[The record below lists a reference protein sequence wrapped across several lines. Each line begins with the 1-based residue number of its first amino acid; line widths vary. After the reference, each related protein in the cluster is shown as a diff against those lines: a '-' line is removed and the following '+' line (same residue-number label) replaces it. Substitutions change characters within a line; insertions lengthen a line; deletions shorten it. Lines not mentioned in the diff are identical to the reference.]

1 MVKKTSYQAGDQTM
15 LRKINLTAIMNYIR
29 INAPISRSTLA
40 RKTGLNKA
48 TITSLVSEL
57 INRNLIKEIGLKNNA
72 LGRPSM
78 DLTLNPDAG
87 FIIGVEIGVDFINVI
102 GTDFSPKEI
111 SHVIVSTTLE
121 MTVDEVLKEMIVCIK
136 HAVEE
141 CKHKVG
147 GNFLGLAVG
156 VPGLVDY
163 EEGTLLF
170 APNLKWHDVELKKY
184 LSPVFPVPIII
195 DNEANLAAYGE
206 YYFGSAYQHPDVLY
220 LSAGIGLG
228 GGILHD
234 STLLRGVNGKAG
246 ELGHITMLPDGEL
259 CGCGNKGCWETLVSL
274 RALYRYVQEQVAT
287 DKTSELWQ
295 KTGGNMN
302 KLTLEKIVSAA
313 ERGDRV
319 AIVALTK
326 VGRYIGIGIASLIN
340 ALNPSMV
347 VFGGIM
353 SSAWKFLEPVI
364 NSEISSRAL
373 KWNRE
378 NTEVVL
384 AKHGS
389 DACVIGGVA
398 SIYQATISQSTA
410 GLSF

>member
-15 LRKINLTAIMNYIR
+15 LRKINLSAIMNYIR

-57 INRNLIKEIGLKNNA
+57 IQRNLIKEVGLKNNA

-102 GTDFSPKEI
+102 GTDFSPREI
-111 SHVIVSTTLE
+111 VHVNVPTTLE
-121 MTVDEVLKEMIVCIK
+121 MSVDEVLQEMIIRINQ
-136 HAVEE
+136 AVDE
-141 CKHKVG
+141 CHLKVG
-147 GNFLGLAVG
+147 GSFLGLAVG

-170 APNLKWHDVELKKY
+170 APNLKWRDVELKKY
-184 LSPVFPVPIII
+184 LSSIYPVPIII
-195 DNEANLAAYGE
+195 DNEANLATFGE
-206 YYFGSAYQHPDVLY
+206 YYFGSAYQYPDVLY

-228 GGILHD
+228 GGIIHD
-234 STLLRGVNGKAG
+234 SELLRGVNGMAG

-274 RALYRYVQEQVAT
+274 RALYRYVQEQFAT
-287 DKTSELWQ
+287 DKTSELWK
-295 KTGGNMN
+295 KTGGNSN
-302 KLTLEKIVSAA
+302 ELTVEMIVSAA
-313 ERGDRV
+313 EKGDRI

-326 VGRYIGIGIASLIN
+326 VGRYLGIGIASLIN
-340 ALNPSMV
+340 SLNPAIV

-353 SSAWKFLEPVI
+353 SSAWKFLEPVVL
-364 NSEISSRAL
+364 SEIKNRTL
-373 KWNRE
+373 FWNRE
-378 NTEVVL
+378 NTEIVL

-389 DACVIGGVA
+389 DACVIGGIA
-398 SIYQATISQSTA
+398 SIYQATISKPIA
-410 GLSF
+410 G

>member
-15 LRKINLTAIMNYIR
+15 LRKINLSAIMNYIR

-57 INRNLIKEIGLKNNA
+57 IQRNLIKEVGLKNNA

-87 FIIGVEIGVDFINVI
+87 FIIGVEVGVDFINVI
-102 GTDFSPKEI
+102 GTDFSPREI
-111 SHVIVSTTLE
+111 VHVNVPTTLE
-121 MTVDEVLKEMIVCIK
+121 MSVDEVLKEMITRINQ
-136 HAVEE
+136 AVDE
-141 CKHKVG
+141 CHLKVG

-170 APNLKWHDVELKKY
+170 APNLKWRDVELKKY
-184 LSPVFPVPIII
+184 LSSIYPVPIII
-195 DNEANLAAYGE
+195 DNEANLATFGE
-206 YYFGSAYQHPDVLY
+206 YYFGSAYQYPDVLY

-234 STLLRGVNGKAG
+234 SELLRGVNGMAG

-274 RALYRYVQEQVAT
+274 RALYRYVQEQFAT
-287 DKTSELWQ
+287 DKTSELW
-295 KTGGNMN
+295 KNTGGNPN
-302 KLTLEKIVSAA
+302 ELTVEMIVSAA
-313 ERGDRV
+313 EKGDRI

-326 VGRYIGIGIASLIN
+326 VGRYLGIGIASLIN
-340 ALNPSMV
+340 SLNPAIV

-353 SSAWKFLEPVI
+353 SSAWKFLEPVVL
-364 NSEISSRAL
+364 SEIKNRTL
-373 KWNRE
+373 FWNRE
-378 NTEVVL
+378 NTEIVL

-389 DACVIGGVA
+389 DACVIGGIA
-398 SIYQATISQSTA
+398 SIYQATISKPIA
-410 GLSF
+410 G

>member
-1 MVKKTSYQAGDQTM
+1 M
-15 LRKINLTAIMNYIR
+15 LRKINLSAIMNYIR

-48 TITSLVSEL
+48 TITSLVAEL
-57 INRNLIKEIGLKNNA
+57 ILRNLIKEVGLKNNA

-87 FIIGVEIGVDFINVI
+87 YIIGVEIGVDFINVI

-111 SHVIVSTTLE
+111 SHVNVPTTLE
-121 MTVDEVLKEMIVCIK
+121 MSTDDVLKEMMTCIDQ
-136 HAVEE
+136 AVNE

-147 GNFLGLAVG
+147 GSFLGLAIG

-170 APNLKWHDVELKKY
+170 APNLKWRDVKLKKY
-184 LSPVFPVPIII
+184 LSSVYPVPIII
-195 DNEANLAAYGE
+195 DNEANLATFGE
-206 YYFGSAYQHPDVLY
+206 YYFGSAYQYPDVLY

-228 GGILHD
+228 GGLLHN
-234 STLLRGVNGKAG
+234 SELMRGVNGMAG

-274 RALYRYVQEQVAT
+274 RALYRYVQEQFSMN
-287 DKTSELWQ
+287 KTSELWQ
-295 KTGGNMN
+295 KTAGNINELNIEM
-302 KLTLEKIVSAA
+302 IVSAA

-326 VGRYIGIGIASLIN
+326 VGRYLGIGIASLIN
-340 ALNPSMV
+340 SLNPAIV

-353 SSAWKFLEPVI
+353 SSAWKFLEPVVL
-364 NSEISSRAL
+364 SEIKNRAL
-373 KWNRE
+373 FWNRD
-378 NTEVVL
+378 NTEIVL

-389 DACVIGGVA
+389 DACVMGCIA
-398 SIYQATISQSTA
+398 AIYQAIISQPIV
-410 GLSF
+410 G